1 LSLGFVI
8 CGRRLR
14 NGRKIGLVLGE
25 AELVAFVASSDLT
38 ASHGFYGGVL
48 GCHLVE
54 MSEFACAYD
63 VQGMQLRVTLVDNA
77 VRAPHTVLGWRVADI
92 AATVAAL
99 LEAGVAFERYDGMIQ
114 DEFAIWTAPGGS
126 RIAWFTDP
134 DGNVLSLQQ
143 PPAV

>member
-1 LSLGFVI
+1 MDD
-8 CGRRLR
+8 R
-14 NGRKIGLVLGE
+14 IGLVLGE
-25 AELVAFVASSDLT
+25 AELVAFVASRDLG
-38 ASHGFYGGVL
+38 ASHSFYGGVL
-48 GCHLVE
+48 GCRLVE

-63 VQGMQLRVTLVDNA
+63 VKGTQLQVTLVDNA
-77 VRAPHTVLGWRVADI
+77 VRAPYTVLGWRVADI

-114 DEFAIWTAPGGS
+114 DESGIWTAPGGS